1 MTGSENCIFAQPWR
15 SQDTACS
22 CIVVALMYRQD
33 IHWWWLYIS
42 AWHMPSSSKSWPLEG
57 EATLFVE
64 RVVKDVKTMKAGRDE
79 ARSSGNCI
87 DES

>member
-42 AWHMPSSSKSWPLEG
+42 AWHMPSSSKSWPFEEG
-57 EATLFVE
+57 GGTLFVE
-64 RVVKDVKTMKAGRDE
+64 RVVKDAKTMKAGRE
-79 ARSSGNCI
+79 WGQTGI